1 MLSSLVCPTLIC
13 STLIVFIVIMTI
25 FYLIQSES
33 STVVQDGGNSSLRAA
48 NLIASTSP
56 IHGRKHYGHLPHY
69 SKPNYYPGVMPWYNP
84 WYWLGGQGYGIGPTG
99 LGGFTVHTVPGYG
112 SGLMGPGY
120 GYRGDSCH
128 DYAVNKCYD
137 AIFPGRCYT
146 NYYDRCSLGL

>member
-1 MLSSLVCPTLIC
+1 MLLSLVCPTLIC

-33 STVVQDGGNSSLRAA
+33 STVVQDGGNLSLRAA

-56 IHGRKHYGHLPHY
+56 IHGDKHHGHLPHY
-69 SKPNYYPGVMPWYNP
+69 SKPNYYPGGIP
-84 WYWLGGQGYGIGPTG
+84 WYWLRGQEYGIGPIG
-99 LGGFTVHTVPGYG
+99 LGVHTVPGYVYG
-112 SGLMGPGY
+112 YGPGY

-128 DYAVNKCYD
+128 EYAINKCYD